1 MNLVSIDV
9 STDDEGNLVAVL
21 SLVTELE
28 SVEEAAALVDSI
40 GKEFTLTPS

>member
-9 STDDEGNLVAVL
+9 STDDDGTLVAVL
-21 SLVTELE
+21 SLVTDLA
-28 SVEEAAALVDSI
+28 STEEAAALVDSI